1 MHEAW
6 GRHRPEEVST
16 TSNYEIMLLLNP
28 DAESERQK
36 EILERV
42 KTTAADGQGTVDK
55 IDEWG
60 KRRLAYEINH
70 IRDAFY
76 YVITLT
82 APAAALDE
90 ISRILRITDEVIR
103 FMPIALKEK
112 VASES

>member
-1 MHEAW
+1 M
-6 GRHRPEEVST
+6 GPLRPKEVIT

-28 DAESERQK
+28 EAETARQT
-36 EILERV
+36 EILDRIK
-42 KTTAADGQGTVDK
+42 KTATDGQGSVDNVE
-55 IDEWG
+55 EWG
-60 KRRLAYEINH
+60 KKRLAYEIDH

-82 APAAALDE
+82 ISAAVLDE

-103 FMPIALKEK
+103 FMPVALKEK